1 MALDWASSPGPR
13 LVLDTPLQPV
23 AEKSLDSA
31 SFPGSSFVVATPEQP
46 AADLHQLVLEAATP
60 DMPEDGV
67 AEHATTPIF
76 VPYRPALLPS
86 PPTWTPPRPP
96 ARRRKTL
103 AGVMSFNLGR
113 RSPRIR
119 AKNQRLPIATLA
131 ERLLCQRMGIVDEG
145 EQLTEAAISKFVQ
158 LFNGRLPDITIAA
171 LRALFNLDCDLMSAV
186 ENALIEHGGEGGPDL
201 GSQEDA
207 EAATAT

>member
-1 MALDWASSPGPR
+1 MVLVSASSPGPS

-23 AEKSLDSA
+23 AEKILDPATS
-31 SFPGSSFVVATPEQP
+31 PGSGFVLATSEQP
-46 AADLHQLVLEAATP
+46 AATLQHLVLEAATQE
-60 DMPEDGV
+60 MPEEEAPED
-67 AEHATTPIF
+67 ATTPIF
-76 VPYRPALLPS
+76 VPCRPALLPS

-103 AGVMSFNLGR
+103 AGVTSLNLGR

-131 ERLLCQRMGIVDEG
+131 ERLLCQHMGIVDDD
-145 EQLTEAAISKFVQ
+145 EQLTEASINKFVQ
-158 LFNGRLPDITIAA
+158 IFNGRLPDITIAA

-186 ENALIEHGGEGGPDL
+186 ENALIEHAGEGGPGL
-201 GSQEDA
+201 GSHEDA
-207 EAATAT
+207 EAAAAT